1 MMEVEDSCDEEM
13 LDSGDPLEA
22 EKEEMKR
29 LDSGFEEKA
38 ERLAHI
44 MKIHK
49 EGGMLTG
56 VNLGNDIRSKEMI
69 GRESRAKKAKYV
81 IAEKA
86 STKVSDKNV
95 RILDKAQALKA
106 KPFHEL
112 GINHNPFSILSSY
125 NSEHFISVAHS
136 CGLVL
141 VDDNVAEL
149 KVLSTMKAEERAMA
163 TLSETKARIEREE

>member
-29 LDSGFEEKA
+29 LDSVFEEKA

-49 EGGMLTG
+49 KEGGMLTG
-56 VNLGNDIRSKEMI
+56 VNLGNDNRSKEMI

-86 STKVSDKNV
+86 STKV
-95 RILDKAQALKA
+95 
-106 KPFHEL
+106 
-112 GINHNPFSILSSY
+112 
-125 NSEHFISVAHS
+125 
-136 CGLVL
+136 
-141 VDDNVAEL
+141 
-149 KVLSTMKAEERAMA
+149 
-163 TLSETKARIEREE
+163 